1 MTNRTLLVWLAA
13 FTLFGLF
20 PVGSV
25 SAAEKPNPSGTW
37 TWVREIE
44 GESGRSVLKLVSKD
58 GKLTGTYKRMGQE
71 VPITK
76 GKIDGRK
83 MSFETEGNWN
93 GLKVHGNFAGTL
105 SKEQDMIR
113 GTIEV
118 AIEGGTL
125 PLDWIAKRG
134 FDPADVVGTWNL
146 KIEGPNGN
154 TFEPTLKLSADGVK
168 LKGTYK
174 GRFGE
179 HAIKDAKFDG
189 SELTW
194 KIDVDRD
201 GAKFKAAYK
210 GKPDKNAIKG
220 SLEYDFDGN
229 TGSVEFSG
237 QRAVDKKDAPKAEDK
252 KQADQKP
259 APAPNTDT
267 KPAEGKSSEL
277 SIPTRRLI
285 VQLKSRRELLIV
297 YSGVRQGPAFSIV
310 RLADGK
316 TIAKEISLKDLQA
329 SYPQVFET
337 YRTSFA
343 DLQADTS
350 LRSRKS
356 TSGIQPSRKRLSNVH
371 WAGE

>member
-1 MTNRTLLVWLAA
+1 MTNRMLLVWLAA
-13 FTLFGLF
+13 FTLLGLF

-25 SAAEKPNPSGTW
+25 SAADKPNPSGTW
-37 TWVREIE
+37 TWVRGIE

-83 MSFETEGNWN
+83 ISFETEGNWN

-154 TFEPTLKLSADGVK
+154 TFEPTLKLSADGAK

-179 HAIKDAKFDG
+179 HEIKDAKFDG

-194 KIDVDRD
+194 KIDVERD

-210 GKPDKNAIKG
+210 GKPDKNSIKG

-229 TGSVEFSG
+229 TGSVAFSG
-237 QRAVDKKDAPKAEDK
+237 QRAVEKKDAPKAEEK
-252 KQADQKP
+252 KQAEQKP
-259 APAPNTDT
+259 AEN
-267 KPAEGKSSEL
+267 KSSQV
-277 SIPTRRLI
+277 STPKRRVI

-343 DLQADTS
+343 DLQADTP

-356 TSGIQPSRKRLSNVH
+356 ATGIQPSRKRLSNFR